1 MLSIVDIIVVIKDVV
16 IVVVV
21 IVVVVVVIV
30 CKVTRC
36 VDLQTTRSVMLTN
49 DEMPTSTW
57 IGLMS
62 TAAQKRRFTT
72 AIAT

>member
-1 MLSIVDIIVVIKDVV
+1 VDIIVVTKDVV
-16 IVVVV
+16 TVVV
-21 IVVVVVVIV
+21 IVVVVVVSV
-30 CKVTRC
+30 GKVTRC

>member
-1 MLSIVDIIVVIKDVV
+1 MLLIVHIISVIKDVV
-16 IVVVV
+16 T
-21 IVVVVVVIV
+21 VVVVVVVVDVVSV

-62 TAAQKRRFTT
+62 TAAQNRRFTT

>member
-1 MLSIVDIIVVIKDVV
+1 MDIIVVTKDVV
-16 IVVVV
+16 TVVV
-21 IVVVVVVIV
+21 IVVVVVVSV
-30 CKVTRC
+30 GKVTRC